1 MSDYDRTMELIDAAY
16 NSAGKSQQ
24 QFAKNMETIEF
35 KTKRLKN
42 SWETLRQSFVNS
54 DFFKGAADSANNLLQ
69 SLNELSGKDYAVLAA
84 SFLLFG
90 KNLAMGI
97 IKGFSQSITSINAAI
112 GTTIEKISQKII
124 PEDLKI
130 KLGLSSDSQQRI
142 DKLKQ
147 DIENLKSQKVEI
159 KVDTADARTKINEL
173 QDQLSDVSQRKESLS
188 RKDNEIIDNINS
200 KLNNIPTSKKF
211 YKAKQDFYLSGNST
225 DLINLLPDK
234 NNADEVKKFLEQE
247 YEKLKQNVELFD
259 DLEKEERELNNKINQ
274 IKETIQEAPSEK
286 QAGAIERKNAKTD
299 KKISKKEKRISQ
311 IESMM
316 PEEESL
322 IKQRGDFYGQ
332 VFSAAFLTATTT
344 GLLADDPFKAFGTT
358 SLTTLGLLVPQVV
371 SIFTTMG
378 VKSGLAFIKS
388 AGPVALAITAITAA
402 ATAGIVAI
410 RKKLQEIEDNKIEN
424 RITAAKND

>member
-1 MSDYDRTMELIDAAY
+1 MELIDAAY

-247 YEKLKQNVELFD
+247 YEKLKQNVEL
-259 DLEKEERELNNKINQ
+259 LMI
-274 IKETIQEAPSEK
+274 
-286 QAGAIERKNAKTD
+286 
-299 KKISKKEKRISQ
+299 
-311 IESMM
+311 
-316 PEEESL
+316 
-322 IKQRGDFYGQ
+322 
-332 VFSAAFLTATTT
+332 
-344 GLLADDPFKAFGTT
+344 
-358 SLTTLGLLVPQVV
+358 
-371 SIFTTMG
+371 
-378 VKSGLAFIKS
+378 
-388 AGPVALAITAITAA
+388 
-402 ATAGIVAI
+402 
-410 RKKLQEIEDNKIEN
+410 
-424 RITAAKND
+424 

>member
-1 MSDYDRTMELIDAAY
+1 MMSDYDRTMELIDAAY

-173 QDQLSDVSQRKESLS
+173 QNQLSDVSQRKESLS

-200 KLNNIPTSKKF
+200 KLNNISTSKKF
-211 YKAKQDFYLSGNST
+211 YTILLHHQD
-225 DLINLLPDK
+225 
-234 NNADEVKKFLEQE
+234 
-247 YEKLKQNVELFD
+247 
-259 DLEKEERELNNKINQ
+259 LN
-274 IKETIQEAPSEK
+274 
-286 QAGAIERKNAKTD
+286 
-299 KKISKKEKRISQ
+299 
-311 IESMM
+311 
-316 PEEESL
+316 
-322 IKQRGDFYGQ
+322 F
-332 VFSAAFLTATTT
+332 
-344 GLLADDPFKAFGTT
+344 
-358 SLTTLGLLVPQVV
+358 
-371 SIFTTMG
+371 
-378 VKSGLAFIKS
+378 
-388 AGPVALAITAITAA
+388 
-402 ATAGIVAI
+402 
-410 RKKLQEIEDNKIEN
+410 
-424 RITAAKND
+424 